1 MNILQTVSQA
11 YSCWLWTNI
20 TEEVR
25 RYEHLYNPSLNTYK
39 DVPHFIC
46 LKQQQYC
53 QISCHSAITWPRF
66 HGNVPKAHF
75 SDSPLFRNC
84 EYSNVNHYSPHAHP
98 NESHNHK
105 HINAFI
111 SQALTL
117 IQNIIIHTWHLHRDD
132 TKILLWL
139 PTHACFVSAWQ
150 DLRNVLRQS
159 AGDFLRMSGSLPH
172 IQNQSRLS

>member
-84 EYSNVNHYSPHAHP
+84 EYSNVNHYCPHAHP

-111 SQALTL
+111 SQALTW
-117 IQNIIIHTWHLHRDD
+117 IQNIIIHTCICIAMIQKYLYDCQRMHALSVLD
-132 TKILLWL
+132 KICVMSCDNL
-139 PTHACFVSAWQ
+139 PVISFAWVVAYPIFKT
-150 DLRNVLRQS
+150 RV
-159 AGDFLRMSGSLPH
+159 G
-172 IQNQSRLS
+172 